1 MLITKNDT
9 KYHLGIHLK
18 IIVFFKKNH
27 GLNFLICC
35 EIFTIFMKSTIGL
48 VICEIV
54 KVKKLY
60 VEIQLLDTWEN
71 TWKQ

>member
-1 MLITKNDT
+1 
-9 KYHLGIHLK
+9 
-18 IIVFFKKNH
+18 
-27 GLNFLICC
+27 
-35 EIFTIFMKSTIGL
+35 MKSTIGL